1 MTYGRVWTEIGRI
14 DQQLGSARR
23 MPPKPPTLAEKIPDK
38 KGELI
43 APATPPDCIF
53 DGKVWGPTKI
63 HSTTANSD
71 PTKRYVK
78 VKVSTDPF
86 TVEEL
91 SVLPDVWG
99 EDEMIYDKHTHNTI
113 VITRFG

>member
-1 MTYGRVWTEIGRI
+1 MNQDFRI
-14 DQQLGSARR
+14 SQLEQQLGAERRASSGTLFSVKESQEAPLMFAGTSA
-23 MPPKPPTLAEKIPDK
+23 P
-38 KGELI
+38 G
-43 APATPPDCIF
+43 CIF

-63 HSTTANSD
+63 HSTIANSD

-86 TVEEL
+86 TITEL
-91 SVLPDVWG
+91 AVLPDVWG
-99 EDEMIYDKHTHNTI
+99 TDEMIYDKHTHNTI

>member
-1 MTYGRVWTEIGRI
+1 MNDDSRI
-14 DQQLGSARR
+14 SQLQQQLGAERR
-23 MPPKPPTLAEKIPDK
+23 ANGGTLFEVKKIP
-38 KGELI
+38 ESPYMSAPSNP
-43 APATPPDCIF
+43 APACIF

-78 VKVSTDPF
+78 VNVSTDPF
-86 TVEEL
+86 TIEEL

-99 EDEMIYDKHTHNTI
+99 EDEMIYDKHTHSTI